1 MQRKQETILPFFI
14 LILLVSIPFW
24 ILDSVFPIELLPGLP
39 VSALGV
45 LAPTLAAC
53 VLVYKN
59 DRFPGVLQLLGRSF
73 DFKRIQNKIWILV
86 TILLNPVI
94 AVLQSAAELGKLS
107 A

>member
-1 MQRKQETILPFFI
+1 MQSKHEPILPFFA
-14 LILLVSIPFW
+14 LVFVLSIPFW
-24 ILDSVFPIELLPGLP
+24 ILDSIYPIELLPGLP
-39 VSALGV
+39 LSALGV

-59 DRFPGVLQLLGRSF
+59 DRVPGVLQLLGRSF